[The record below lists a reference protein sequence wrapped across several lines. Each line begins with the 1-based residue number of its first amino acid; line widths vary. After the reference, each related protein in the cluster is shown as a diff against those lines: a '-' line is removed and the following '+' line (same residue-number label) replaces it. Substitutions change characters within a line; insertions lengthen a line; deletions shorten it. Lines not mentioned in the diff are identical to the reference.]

1 MNRHVAAFLLAPLAM
16 PLVMSAVTLQILRE
30 VSSLYWFGLLIA
42 AVVSYAGVF
51 LVAPVYMML
60 RSHGWS
66 AFWIAP
72 VAGFMVGV
80 IVAIGLIAV
89 LPAVLQSGA
98 LSYILEMLPGMGE
111 VIIAP
116 QHPNLV
122 DDRRRPSAGIVRPG
136 HTWSARRHCPLA
148 HRPAG
153 PALSSP

>member
-51 LVAPVYMML
+51 LVAPVYMTL
-60 RSHGWS
+60 RSRGWS

-98 LSYILEMLPGMGE
+98 LSYILEMLHGMGE

-116 QHPNLV
+116 NTQIWSTTV
-122 DDRRRPSAGIVRPG
+122 DGP
-136 HTWSARRHCPLA
+136 PLA
-148 HRPAG
+148 LLGPGTLGALVGTVLWLIGRPDR
-153 PALSSP
+153 P